1 MGPADL
7 HALVAVLAASG
18 EKSKTAFFICGGVLA
33 AWAVIV
39 SVIGLRQPD
48 FPRNLAGSRAVMGF
62 SALLVLATVVTAVVT
77 AQPPPKANE
86 AKASAGG
93 AKSPPS
99 APPPPPLAGSQA
111 QGGQPAQTLALA
123 ADPSGQLKYDKKSL
137 AAKPGAVKIDFAN
150 DSPVPH
156 NVTIE
161 QNGKTLTATQ
171 TVSQSKAS
179 VTTQLKPGTY
189 TFYCPVPGHEAAGMK
204 GTLTVN

>member
-1 MGPADL
+1 MAPADL

-48 FPRNLAGSRAVMGF
+48 FPRNLTGSRAVMGF

-93 AKSPPS
+93 AKGPPS
-99 APPPPPLAGSQA
+99 APPLAGPQA
-111 QGGQPAQTLALA
+111 QGGQPAHTLALA
-123 ADPSGQLKYDKKSL
+123 ADPSGQLKYDKQALS
-137 AAKPGAVKIDFAN
+137 APAGAVKIDFAN
-150 DSPVPH
+150 DAPVPH

-161 QNGKTLTATQ
+161 QNGKALTATQ
-171 TVSQSKAS
+171 TITQSKAS
-179 VTTQLKPGTY
+179 VTAQLKPGTY
-189 TFYCPVPGHEAAGMK
+189 TFYCSVDAHRQAGMV
-204 GTLTVN
+204 GTLKVG

>member
-93 AKSPPS
+93 AKG
-99 APPPPPLAGSQA
+99 APPPPLAGPQA
-111 QGGQPAQTLALA
+111 QGGQPGQALALA

-189 TFYCPVPGHEAAGMK
+189 TFYCSVDAHRQAGMV
-204 GTLTVN
+204 GTLKVG